1 MDVTTKLKRRTKEP
15 RKMFMLFFRQ
25 NEDINK
31 IFAITDIM
39 GVRVEVVPVNKN
51 KLVAK
56 CENCQSFE

>member
-1 MDVTTKLKRRTKEP
+1 
-15 RKMFMLFFRQ
+15 MFMLFFRQ

-39 GVRVEVVPVNKN
+39 GVRVEVVPVKKN